1 MMRFMCALVITLL
14 AGTAA
19 SAETARA
26 NYLLNCM
33 GCHLMDGSG
42 TPDKVPPL
50 KGEVARFLHVD
61 GGRAFLIQVPGTSQS
76 RLNNAETAQVL
87 NYILRTFDPGH
98 LPDDFVPYTEEE
110 VALHR
115 GTQLVDAM
123 ARRAE
128 LAAGFEE

>member
-1 MMRFMCALVITLL
+1 MLRVTYALALTLL
-14 AGTAA
+14 FGGNAL
-19 SAETARA
+19 AETAQA

-42 TPDKVPPL
+42 TRDKVPSL
-50 KGEVARFLHVD
+50 KGEVARFLHVE

-76 RLNNAETAQVL
+76 RLNDAETAEVL

-98 LPDDFVPYTEEE
+98 LPDDFMPFTADE
-110 VALHR
+110 VTLHR
-115 GTQLVDAM
+115 GTQLVDAV

-128 LAAGFEE
+128 LAAQFDK

>member
-1 MMRFMCALVITLL
+1 MLRIAHALALTLL
-14 AGTAA
+14 LGASA

-42 TPDKVPPL
+42 TRDKVPSL
-50 KGEVARFLHVD
+50 KGEVARFLHVE
-61 GGRAFLIQVPGTSQS
+61 GGRAFLVQVPGTSQS
-76 RLNNAETAQVL
+76 RLNDAETAEVL

-98 LPDDFVPYTEEE
+98 MPDDFLPYTADE

-115 GTQLVDAM
+115 STQLVDAV

-128 LAAGFEE
+128 LAAGFQD

>member
-1 MMRFMCALVITLL
+1 MLRL
-14 AGTAA
+14 ACIFILTFVSSA
-19 SAETARA
+19 SASGETART

-42 TPDKVPPL
+42 TRDKVPSL

-61 GGRAFLIQVPGTSQS
+61 GGRAFLIQVPGTAQS
-76 RLNNAETAQVL
+76 RLNDAETAEVL

-98 LPDDFVPYTEEE
+98 LPDSFIPYTEEE
-110 VALHR
+110 VAQHR

-128 LAAGFEE
+128 LAAGFKD

>member
-1 MMRFMCALVITLL
+1 MMRFVCALVMILL
-14 AGTAA
+14 SGTAA

-42 TPDKVPPL
+42 TPDKVPSL
-50 KGEVARFLHVD
+50 KGEVARFLHVE

-98 LPDDFVPYTEEE
+98 LPDDFIPYTEEE